1 MKERVSAQ
9 RLRSPLR
16 RWQAVST
23 QNFERIFRLK
33 KDKPLAFD
41 HGKKSPTDWLAF
53 RRPNDSL
60 GTNPYKP

>member
-33 KDKPLAFD
+33 KDKPLAFGHEKIPD
-41 HGKKSPTDWLAF
+41 RLACI
-53 RRPNDSL
+53 PA
-60 GTNPYKP
+60 TK